1 VQEPPEPSLLHA
13 MKRARPPFRRE
24 GQVMSAN
31 TRLRVS
37 LFGNF
42 GRGNIGND
50 CTLHAMVCNV
60 RRHVPDADIR
70 CICKGPE
77 ETSSRYQ
84 IAAVPMRDTLIAR
97 EPRPRTTLLR
107 RLRRLVIGLATEIYR
122 WARTVQTL
130 RQTDVLVMTGTGM
143 LGDFGILPLDIHL
156 DILRWS
162 IVARLC
168 RCRLLFV
175 SVGAGP
181 LDHPLSRRFVRWALA
196 LADYRSYRDNLSK
209 QYLEGVGIKTDG
221 DAVYP
226 DLAFSL
232 PRDLVP
238 PSTHR
243 DGSRRV
249 VGVGLMAY
257 YGGHHTTEPSE
268 AIHHDYIVKL
278 ATFVTWLLDHQYTVR
293 LLIGDTRYDGLVRRE
308 LMDVLEER
316 HTQYQHGQLLA
327 EPIASSED
335 VFSQL
340 ASVDVVVASRFHNV
354 LMALMLGKPAV
365 AISYHE
371 KIDALMD
378 DVGLP
383 AYCQHIDRLD
393 VRALIDQFTTL
404 EANAE
409 DATTR
414 IARKIK
420 AYRTRLDDQYE
431 RIFTPLAPDTRHVRV
446 RAFARAPDPMR
457 GETR

>member
-1 VQEPPEPSLLHA
+1 
-13 MKRARPPFRRE
+13 
-24 GQVMSAN
+24 MSAN

-42 GRGNIGND
+42 GSGNIGNE
-50 CTLHAMVCNV
+50 CTLHAMICNV
-60 RRHVPDADIR
+60 RRYQPDAVLQ

-77 ETSSRYQ
+77 HTVATYQ
-84 IAAVPMRDTLIAR
+84 IPSVPMRETLVGMQ
-97 EPRPRTTLLR
+97 PRPGWSGLRLLR
-107 RLRRLVIGLATEIYR
+107 RIVIGLPTEIYR
-122 WARTVQTL
+122 WLRTAKTL
-130 RQTDVLVMTGTGM
+130 RQTDMLVMTGTGM

-196 LADYRSYRDNLSK
+196 LADYRSYRDTLSK
-209 QYLEGVGIKTDG
+209 QYLERVGISTGG

-232 PRDLVP
+232 PRELLP
-238 PSTHR
+238 AAAHR

-268 AIHHDYIVKL
+268 TIHRDYIVKL
-278 ATFVTWLLDHQYTVR
+278 AAFVTWLLDHQYIVR
-293 LLIGDTRYDGLVRRE
+293 LLIGDARYDGRVRRE
-308 LMDVLEER
+308 LIDALEER
-316 HTQYQHGQLLA
+316 QTKYGHEELIDD
-327 EPIASSED
+327 PITSPED

-354 LMALMLGKPAV
+354 LMALMLGKPVV
-365 AISYHE
+365 AISYHD
-371 KIDALMD
+371 KIDALMR

-383 AYCQHIDRLD
+383 AYCQRIDRLD
-393 VRALIDQFTTL
+393 VSALIDQFNTL
-404 EANAE
+404 ETNAE
-409 DATTR
+409 DVTTR
-414 IARKIK
+414 IRERIDLF
-420 AYRTRLDDQYE
+420 RRRLDDQYG
-431 RIFTPLAPDTRHVRV
+431 RIFRPLAPDVEHVQM
-446 RAFARAPDPMR
+446 RAFARAADPMR

>member
-1 VQEPPEPSLLHA
+1 
-13 MKRARPPFRRE
+13 
-24 GQVMSAN
+24 MSTN
-31 TRLRVS
+31 TRLRIS

-42 GRGNIGND
+42 GSGNIGNE
-50 CTLHAMVCNV
+50 CTLHAMICNA
-60 RRHVPDADIR
+60 RRYQPDVVLQ
-70 CICKGPE
+70 CISKGPE
-77 ETSSRYQ
+77 HTVATCQ
-84 IAAVPMRDTLIAR
+84 IPAVPMREMLVDMQ
-97 EPRPRTTLLR
+97 PRPGRRVLRLLR
-107 RLRRLVIGLATEIYR
+107 RIVIGLPTEIYR
-122 WARTVQTL
+122 WVRTAKTL
-130 RQTDVLVMTGTGM
+130 RQTDMLVMTGTGM
-143 LGDFGILPLDIHL
+143 LGDFGILPFDIHL

-209 QYLEGVGIKTDG
+209 QYLEGVGIETSG

-232 PRDLVP
+232 PRELLP

-243 DGSRRV
+243 EGARRV
-249 VGVGLMAY
+249 VGVGLMAF

-268 AIHHDYIVKL
+268 AIHHDYIVKM
-278 ATFVTWLLDHQYTVR
+278 ATFVTWLLEHQYTVR
-293 LLIGDTRYDGLVRRE
+293 LLIGDTRYDGRVRRE
-308 LMDVLEER
+308 LMDVLEQR
-316 HTQYQHGQLLA
+316 HTQYRHGQLLA
-327 EPIASSED
+327 EPIASPED

-354 LMALMLGKPAV
+354 LMALMLGKPVV

-383 AYCQHIDRLD
+383 AYCQRIDRLD
-393 VRALIDQFTTL
+393 VSALIDQFTTL
-404 EANAE
+404 EANVE
-409 DATTR
+409 DATPR
-414 IARKIK
+414 IAQKIE

-431 RIFTPLAPDTRHVRV
+431 RIFTLLAPDTEQVHV
-446 RAFARAPDPMR
+446 RAFARAADPMR